1 MKTTIKKLYNSR
13 AFWMIVSLIASL
25 GIWVYVS
32 SVETE
37 EFKQTFRGVRVEMIG
52 ENVLRDSRGL
62 VITDLSTSTVSV
74 ELIGPR
80 RVIAAMSPE
89 DIRAQID
96 VSKLTQSSYASMQYT
111 IAYPNRT
118 DTTSISVSRK
128 VPDTVNFTV
137 SKLNSKSIP
146 VRGSF
151 NGSIADGFTAEM
163 VTFEPSEITVSG
175 PDAYLRDI
183 SYAWVSFG
191 SETISST
198 YSIETGYT
206 LMNSSDEEA
215 DVSGINCSSDV
226 VRATVPILE
235 MKSLPL
241 TVNLIYGAGA
251 NENNTKISID
261 PEEITL
267 AGDSA
272 ILNAMN
278 NVPIATIDLTSF
290 NSTYTD
296 TYNINFDNS
305 LTNVEGLT
313 EAEVKVEVV
322 GLETKTFTVTNIQ
335 CRGISDGYE
344 ADVLSRALTVRL
356 RGTAA
361 QLAAVS
367 ESDLVAVA
375 DLSNT
380 ELATGSNIVSV
391 RIQVDGSFD
400 VGAVGGP
407 YTITVDIRRA
417 G

>member
-1 MKTTIKKLYNSR
+1 M
-13 AFWMIVSLIASL
+13 
-25 GIWVYVS
+25 
-32 SVETE
+32 
-37 EFKQTFRGVRVEMIG
+37 
-52 ENVLRDSRGL
+52 D
-62 VITDLSTSTVSV
+62 
-74 ELIGPR
+74 
-80 RVIAAMSPE
+80 
-89 DIRAQID
+89 
-96 VSKLTQSSYASMQYT
+96 
-111 IAYPNRT
+111 
-118 DTTSISVSRK
+118 
-128 VPDTVNFTV
+128 
-137 SKLNSKSIP
+137 
-146 VRGSF
+146 
-151 NGSIADGFTAEM
+151 GSIADGFTAEQA
-163 VTFEPSEITVSG
+163 VFEPSEISVSG

-191 SETISST
+191 SEEISST
-198 YSIETGYT
+198 YSIETGFT

-215 DVSGINCSSDV
+215 ELSGISCSADV
-226 VRATVPILE
+226 VKATVPILE
-235 MKSLPL
+235 MKTLPL
-241 TVNLIYGAGA
+241 TVNLIYGSGA
-251 NENNTKISID
+251 NENNTKVSID

-290 NSTYTD
+290 SSTYTD
-296 TYNINFDNS
+296 TYNISFDNS
-305 LTNVEGLT
+305 LRNVEGLT

-335 CRGISDGYE
+335 CRGVSEGYE
-344 ADVLSRALTVRL
+344 ADILSRALTVKL

-380 ELATGSNIVSV
+380 ELATGSNIVNV
-391 RIQVDGSFD
+391 KIQVDGSLD